1 MKTDNMAPGDVI
13 WNNNEDLLTDE
24 NCLSVIGNCQI
35 SSILSN
41 LDPPSDKPE
50 PAATEDKD
58 IGDLKPTPI
67 QNNYMILKD
76 SGSDKSETVKKPN
89 SLKNGINFEE
99 MLYFVCNL
107 CPFLCTKKS
116 KIHEHLENAHKNK
129 TVRKLPHLKCPACP
143 NVFFH
148 KMSLRSH
155 LIHDHGVGNSDINLV
170 IQTVVYQANKPKS
183 GEKKSAPVKVETAFE
198 EKRYEAKSVEL
209 PKVDVPSI
217 KTETMFNKQ
226 AVTTIGKLTG
236 AKKMQTCA
244 VPTCKVAL
252 QNVDNMNYHVNCHKD
267 SGFACLVCSEFFM
280 SWKQLTSHLWRLHK
294 VDMELYSCDK
304 CSYKSVSLAKLNNIH
319 KLIHGDVKAYVCT
332 ICKKA
337 FKNSKQLGNHKIT
350 HKNKNEYERLKL
362 SCEVCC
368 KSFSDKRQLK
378 IHMNVVHEK
387 IKPFLCNYCGYKGS
401 SRSSLKMHI
410 RQHTGEKPFTCDFCS
425 YATSDHNSFRR
436 HKLRH
441 TGQKPYK
448 CSYCSYACIQSS
460 TYKVHIKTKHPGQEK
475 DLMFTCQ
482 ECQFRSVNKEI
493 YIAHMITVHDQ
504 KPQS

>member
-1 MKTDNMAPGDVI
+1 MKTDNIAPGDVI
-13 WNNNEDLLTDE
+13 WSNNDLLTDE
-24 NCLSVIGNCQI
+24 TCLPVIGNCQI

-41 LDPPSDKPE
+41 LDSGDKNEVPTNVR
-50 PAATEDKD
+50 ADNN
-58 IGDLKPTPI
+58 DLKSSHE
-67 QNNYMILKD
+67 NNYVILKEN
-76 SGSDKSETVKKPN
+76 SDKSDSVKKQ
-89 SLKNGINFEE
+89 SFKNGNNFEN

-107 CPFLCTKKS
+107 CPFLCTKNS
-116 KIHEHLENAHKNK
+116 KITEHLENAHKNK

-155 LIHDHGVGNSDINLV
+155 LIHDHGVGNSDINLI
-170 IQTVVYQANKPKS
+170 IQAVVYGANKAKSSDSKKVPFKIESRENSDGASPKS
-183 GEKKSAPVKVETAFE
+183 IDLSKVETPT
-198 EKRYEAKSVEL
+198 V
-209 PKVDVPSI
+209 
-217 KTETMFNKQ
+217 KTENIFNKH
-226 AVTTIGKLTG
+226 IISKLIG
-236 AKKMQTCA
+236 AKKTQTCV
-244 VPTCKVAL
+244 VPMCKVTL
-252 QNVDNMNYHVNCHKD
+252 QSADNMNYHISCHKD

-294 VDMELYSCDK
+294 IDMELYSCDK

-319 KLIHGDVKAYVCT
+319 KLIHGDVRAYVCNV
-332 ICKKA
+332 CKKA

-350 HKNKNEYERLKL
+350 HKKEFERLKFT
-362 SCEVCC
+362 CEICS

-410 RQHTGEKPFTCDFCS
+410 RQHTGEKPFTCDSCS
-425 YATSDHNSFRR
+425 YATSDHNSLRR

-482 ECQFRSVNKEI
+482 ECQFRSVNKEM
-493 YIAHMITVHDQ
+493 YVAHMITVHDQ